1 MTNKTKMDNNI
12 VFNVVVVNEDGVYI
26 KDLI

>member
-26 KDLI
+26 KYLI